1 MKSSDLS
8 PKNYYSNKQMLSPR
22 DNLSFNISQQLISS
36 PTRKAK
42 GTTSKLSPTSARGSS
57 STSFSN
63 NSSGNS
69 STFNSRESQQSCN
82 KSIQFENDHIQ
93 VYLRM
98 RPPLPNEKTFPY
110 EIDNKTITL
119 QARNAFLSSQG
130 IEKAFSF
137 KQIMDHNTTQI
148 EVFEKV
154 ALPLIPDFLAGDD
167 VLIFCYGSTNAG
179 KTFTVSGTNQN
190 PGILRRSLECIVTKL
205 YYESDEENESENV
218 EKNGKVSHT
227 KAPQLFASFVE
238 IYNERIYDLL
248 NIQKNAESLK
258 LGVNSEGET
267 EIKGTYEIPINS
279 IEDVKTVVQKAEAGR
294 HRGFTELNC
303 DSSRS
308 HTVFQLKIRRKNLHS
323 TFSIV
328 DLAGSERLSSI
339 NSTKG
344 SFKEA
349 CNINKSMLALGKCIR
364 YLKFNCQSPA
374 KCRQIPYRESKLT
387 HIFKNFFEPTLR
399 PSKAAM
405 IINVS
410 PSLSQIDDTVF
421 AMQFAAS
428 ASLCSIKHVERQE
441 VESYESEE
449 EEPEVINPP
458 EPKETIEE
466 IEARIEKK
474 LREEMDE
481 YFAKLEKEFKDHYN
495 KVNNLNQTILN
506 TRNEITNKQLELSR
520 KQHEESLK
528 NHQQENDKTKP
539 KTARPKKI
547 KKKVKVI
554 KSEKNADFA
563 QLLKD
568 KDRISE
574 LQKILNS
581 LTQQNMQ
588 LQNENDDLLKQINE
602 SKEKLN
608 DSDLINKKITEKN
621 KEMKNVIE
629 KIEAKSD
636 EYSQT
641 ILYETQSVVQR
652 PFTKYPI
659 QPIVHLPPA
668 ITFSNSHADDK
679 DEKRDLNNNNN
690 QKPESNNQNSDPSYH
705 PVRRVL
711 IPPPK

>member
-1 MKSSDLS
+1 MKGTDFS
-8 PKNYYSNKQMLSPR
+8 PKNYPNFKQMLSPR
-22 DNLSFNISQQLISS
+22 DSNPHNMSQPVIPS
-36 PTRKAK
+36 PTKK
-42 GTTSKLSPTSARGSS
+42 SKSPISRLSPSSFRCASSAN
-57 STSFSN
+57 FSN
-63 NSSGNS
+63 NSSSNS
-69 STFNSRESQQSCN
+69 STFNSRESQQTSV
-82 KSIQFENDHIQ
+82 KSLQFENEKIQ
-93 VYLRM
+93 VYLRI

-110 EIDNKTITL
+110 NVDNKTITL
-119 QARNAFLSSQG
+119 QPRNSFLSSQG

-137 KQIMDHNTTQI
+137 KQIMDSATTQV

-179 KTFTVSGTNQN
+179 KTFTVSGTQQN
-190 PGILRRSLECIVTKL
+190 PGILRRSLESIVTKL
-205 YYESDEENESENV
+205 YYESDEENTNQNSETP
-218 EKNGKVSHT
+218 KSKTTKV
-227 KAPQLFASFVE
+227 PQLFASFVE

-258 LGVNSEGET
+258 LGVNNEGET
-267 EIKGTYEIPINS
+267 EIKGTVEIPISSLEEVKS
-279 IEDVKTVVQKAEAGR
+279 IVQKAEAGR
-294 HRGFTELNC
+294 HKGFTELNC

-308 HTVFQLKIRRKNLHS
+308 HTVFQLKIKRKNARS

-364 YLKFNCQSPA
+364 YLKMQGQSPA
-374 KCRQIPYRESKLT
+374 KCTQIPYRESKLT

-405 IINVS
+405 IINIS
-410 PSLSQIDDTVF
+410 PSIIQLDDTLF

-441 VESYESEE
+441 IESDESEE

-458 EPKETIEE
+458 EPKETAEE

-474 LREEMDE
+474 LRDEMDE
-481 YFAKLEKEFKDHYN
+481 YFAKLEKDFKDHYE
-495 KVNNLNQTILN
+495 KVDNINQNILT
-506 TRNEITNKQLELSR
+506 TRKNIINQQLELLQ
-520 KQHEESLK
+520 K
-528 NHQQENDKTKP
+528 QQEQEKKQEQDKQQKQQSD
-539 KTARPKKI
+539 KQKINRQKKI
-547 KKKVKVI
+547 KKRVKKITV
-554 KSEKNADFA
+554 EKQATDNSI
-563 QLLKD
+563 KD
-568 KDRISE
+568 KEQIVE
-574 LQKILNS
+574 LQKSLNNII
-581 LTQQNMQ
+581 QQNIK
-588 LQNENDDLLKQINE
+588 LQNENESLLKKINE

-608 DSDLINKKITEKN
+608 NSEAINNKISSQNE
-621 KEMKNVIE
+621 EMRSTIS

-641 ILYETQSVVQR
+641 ILYETQSVIHKQFNEYAINSV
-652 PFTKYPI
+652 I
-659 QPIVHLPPA
+659 QLPPA
-668 ITFSNSHADDK
+668 ISFSAKGKDQNE
-679 DEKRDLNNNNN
+679 DEKGTNNNNDS
-690 QKPESNNQNSDPSYH
+690 QKAENNCDYH